1 MSSVPGIATGILR
14 KIRACSGLPT
24 QIQGNRGKSQEKV
37 HSGVDRRR
45 FSSSLQPGITA
56 GTTEKSAKK
65 GVDEKNNDVY
75 GERGLKHSYQG
86 LPSWELSALL
96 AGDLARYSPLQTLR
110 NCNYFGK
117 TRCRSPV
124 RRRRRSIGFLSRS
137 VSRGVDQG
145 RSKTRVSTRVINFAE
160 LILLAWSCFRSSG
173 SPAPHQV
180 VKKERDQQRRADT
193 GPGITTGR

>member
-1 MSSVPGIATGILR
+1 MLVRGSQRRYRGTVEKAKKKFTPGL
-14 KIRACSGLPT
+14 
-24 QIQGNRGKSQEKV
+24 
-37 HSGVDRRR
+37 
-45 FSSSLQPGITA
+45 TA
-56 GTTEKSAKK
+56 GDFQVHYNQGRPLVQRKNPRKRELMK
-65 GVDEKNNDVY
+65 KNNDVY

-110 NCNYFGK
+110 NCNCFGK